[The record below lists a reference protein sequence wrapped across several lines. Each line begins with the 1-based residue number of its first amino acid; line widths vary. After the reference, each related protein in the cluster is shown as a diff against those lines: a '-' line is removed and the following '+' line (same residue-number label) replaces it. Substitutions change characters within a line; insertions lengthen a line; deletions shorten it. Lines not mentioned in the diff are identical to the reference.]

1 MIVTAHIVP
10 NRLDEQ
16 IVDRV
21 QKKLQE
27 YTAGLNNELYYAT
40 LHFEQRLTECTMGV
54 SEWVVC

>member
-27 YTAGLNNELYYAT
+27 YTAGLNNELYYAK

-54 SEWVVC
+54 SE